1 MTDQPLI
8 HCNPEVLH
16 APGVC
21 DYCDEYPDRQAARA
35 ASGGGFTPPEANG
48 WRGNVAQRKLM
59 ELPPDPI
66 AIEYD
71 GHGSQPSLRQRLRD
85 AMGLR

>member
-16 APGVC
+16 APGEC
-21 DYCDEYPDRQAARA
+21 DFCDEYPDRQAARA
-35 ASGGGFTPPEANG
+35 ASGGGFTPPESNG
-48 WRGNVAQRKLM
+48 WHGNVAQRRA
-59 ELPPDPI
+59 EPPPKPI
-66 AIEYD
+66 DIQYE
-71 GHGSQPSLRQRLRD
+71 GQREPSFRSRLRN